1 MSSDLSML
9 VVEDDVHGREVV
21 RALLSHYEVAVD
33 VAETA
38 ESALNFLQDHF
49 YHAVI
54 IDLSLPGMSGWE
66 LLKHIQQN
74 PDTAALPCFAITAY
88 HSSIVAREAIDAGFT
103 AYFQKPIDVT
113 TFMQDISYYLN

>member
-9 VVEDDVHGREVV
+9 VVEDDAHGREVV
-21 RALLSHYEVAVD
+21 RVLLSHYEVAVD
-33 VAETA
+33 AAETA
-38 ESALNFLQDHF
+38 ETALNFLKDHF

-74 PDTAALPCFAITAY
+74 PATAALPCFAITAY
-88 HSSIVAREAIDAGFT
+88 HSSIVAKEAIAAGFA